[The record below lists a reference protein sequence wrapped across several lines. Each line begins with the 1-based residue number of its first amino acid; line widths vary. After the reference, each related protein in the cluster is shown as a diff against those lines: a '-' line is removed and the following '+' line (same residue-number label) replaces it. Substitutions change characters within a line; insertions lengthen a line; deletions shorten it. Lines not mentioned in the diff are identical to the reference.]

1 MVGPLS
7 RDGRS
12 RAMSDVGSSSSDAL
26 TSRALRVRRRDS
38 VRRGVAAI
46 DLLDLPPD
54 LLVHILVLLPS
65 LRDVCQVDCVCR
77 LFYYGTPSFG
87 RHSLV
92 EAALRIRHKAHTGLS
107 VPGSLVREPWWPWG
121 STKAKLVHDE
131 RCRRG
136 AMLVPLVPDT
146 VVNGDIDVRKR
157 IVFFRR
163 AGYARARRIASL
175 LCRASR
181 PPNAQTCAQPA
192 ARRPRCADVYVRRA
206 PHLAVPPRPPRRWC

>member
-1 MVGPLS
+1 
-7 RDGRS
+7 
-12 RAMSDVGSSSSDAL
+12 MSDAGSSSSDAL

-54 LLVHILVLLPS
+54 VLVHILVLLPS
-65 LRDVCQVDCVCR
+65 LRDVCQVDCVCK

-92 EAALRIRHKAHTGLS
+92 EAALRIRHRAHTGLS

-136 AMLVPLVPDT
+136 AMLVPQVPDT

-157 IVFFRR
+157 IVFFGGSRLVCLYFLYQIWLVTPSVTNFTVSSEGGASCPPPCPAAAQAER
-163 AGYARARRIASL
+163 AARAVCVQRS
-175 LCRASR
+175 CSR
-181 PPNAQTCAQPA
+181 
-192 ARRPRCADVYVRRA
+192 
-206 PHLAVPPRPPRRWC
+206 